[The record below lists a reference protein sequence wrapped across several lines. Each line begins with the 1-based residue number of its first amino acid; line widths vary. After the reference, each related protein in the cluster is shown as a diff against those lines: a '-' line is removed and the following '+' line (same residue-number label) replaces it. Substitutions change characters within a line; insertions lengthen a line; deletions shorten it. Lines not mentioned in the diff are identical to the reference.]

1 MRAPA
6 RGRLMTAIDAQ
17 FYWMSAKIPSD
28 QFLLYA
34 FAGVPADLDDAIAE
48 VLDRARAIPDLSI
61 RVADAGVLRYPRWVP
76 ITEPSE
82 DVAASRRR
90 APGDGWAGCLDAVV
104 GLAGEQLDV
113 RVRPWRLHV
122 FAPVHDIPGH
132 RDAGT
137 VAVLQ
142 VAHALA
148 DGGRASALAA
158 WLFGRAAPVAPVHTP
173 GRGFLPWRAVVAA
186 RTHRSRVDDTAAG
199 LLPPPVGDRPPL
211 ATNNRPAGGRAV
223 RTLVRQ
229 RSELSGPSVTV
240 AVLSAVSAA
249 LSEYLD
255 EPCDELGA
263 EVPMAKAGERQ
274 AHNHFGNIPV
284 GLYPLLSHDA
294 RCERIAAD
302 IAGGRLRGRHP
313 ASAAADRAFA
323 ATPAALLRWGVDN
336 FDPDARPER
345 VTGNTV
351 VSSVHRGAADLHF
364 GAAPVLLTAG
374 FPALSPAMGLT
385 HGVHGIGDTVV
396 ISVHAA
402 ESAVRDIEVYLRLLD
417 AAL

>member
-1 MRAPA
+1 M
-6 RGRLMTAIDAQ
+6 RGRPMTAIDAQ

-34 FAGVPADLDDAIAE
+34 FAGVPADLDDAIAA
-48 VLDRARAIPDLSI
+48 VLDRARMIPDLTI
-61 RVADAGVLRYPRWVP
+61 RVAEAGALRYPRWVP
-76 ITEPSE
+76 CTEPSE
-82 DVAASRRR
+82 DVAAIR
-90 APGDGWAGCLDAVV
+90 APGDSWDGCLAAVAR
-104 GLAGEQLDV
+104 LTDDQLDV
-113 RVRPWRLHV
+113 RVTPWRLHV

-132 RDAGT
+132 RGAAT

-158 WLFGRAAPVAPVHTP
+158 WLFGRSAPVPGVPTP
-173 GRGFLPWRAVVAA
+173 GRGFLPWRAIVAA

-211 ATNNRPAGGRAV
+211 ATNNRPAGGRTL

-229 RSELSGPSVTV
+229 RTELRGPTVTV
-240 AVLSAVSAA
+240 AVLSAVSTA

-284 GLYPLLSHDA
+284 GLYPLLGHDA

-302 IAGGRLRGRHP
+302 LAGGRLRGQHP

-323 ATPAALLRWGVDN
+323 ATPAALLRWGIAS
-336 FDPDARPER
+336 FDPDVRPER

-351 VSSVHRGAADLHF
+351 VSSVHRGAADLRF
-364 GAAPVLLTAG
+364 GAVPVLLTAG

-396 ISVHAA
+396 VSVHSA

>member
-1 MRAPA
+1 M
-6 RGRLMTAIDAQ
+6 RGRRMAAIDAQ

-34 FAGVPADLDDAIAE
+34 FAGVPDDLDAALAQ
-48 VLDRARAIPDLSI
+48 VLARARTVPDLNI
-61 RVADAGVLRYPRWVP
+61 RVADGGALRYPRWVP
-76 ITEPSE
+76 IPEPE
-82 DVAASRRR
+82 L
-90 APGDGWAGCLDAVV
+90 PGATRHSVPDDSWAGCLDAVV
-104 GLAGEQLDV
+104 RLTGDQLDAGV
-113 RVRPWRLHV
+113 APWRLHV
-122 FAPVHDIPGH
+122 FAPVHGIPGH
-132 RDAGT
+132 RGAGT

-158 WLFGRAAPVAPVHTP
+158 WLFGRGTPVETVPPP
-173 GRGFLPWRAVVAA
+173 GHAVLPWRAVAAA
-186 RTHRSRVDDTAAG
+186 RAHRSRVADTRAG
-199 LLPPPVGDRPPL
+199 LLPPPVTDRPPL
-211 ATNNRPAGGRAV
+211 ATNTRPSGARAV
-223 RTLVRQ
+223 RTLVR
-229 RSELSGPSVTV
+229 RRAELRGPTVTV

-249 LSEYLD
+249 LSEHLG
-255 EPCDELGA
+255 EPCESLGA
-263 EVPMAKAGERQ
+263 EVPMAKSGTRQ

-284 GLYPLLSHDA
+284 GLYPQLGHDT
-294 RCERIAAD
+294 RCQRIAAEL
-302 IAGGRLRGRHP
+302 AAGRLRGAHR
-313 ASAAADRAFA
+313 ATAAADRAFA
-323 ATPAALLRWGVDN
+323 ATPAPLLRWGVN
-336 FDPDARPER
+336 SFDPDARPGR

-351 VSSVHRGAADLHF
+351 VSSVHRGAADLRL

-402 ESAVRDIEVYLRLLD
+402 ESAIGDIEVYLRLLD

>member
-1 MRAPA
+1 
-6 RGRLMTAIDAQ
+6 MTAIDAQ

-34 FAGVPADLDDAIAE
+34 FAGVPADLDDAIAAM
-48 VLDRARAIPDLSI
+48 LDRARTIPDLTI
-61 RVADAGVLRYPRWVP
+61 RVADAGALRYPRWVSL
-76 ITEPSE
+76 TEPIE
-82 DVAASRRR
+82 DVAAIR
-90 APGDGWAGCLDAVV
+90 APEDNWAGCLDAVAR
-104 GLAGEQLDV
+104 LTDDQLDV
-113 RVRPWRLHV
+113 RAAPWRLHV
-122 FAPVHDIPGH
+122 FAPVHDIPG
-132 RDAGT
+132 RRGAGT

-158 WLFGRAAPVAPVHTP
+158 WLFGRAAPVPAVRTP
-173 GRGFLPWRAVVAA
+173 GRGFLPWHAVVAA

-211 ATNNRPAGGRAV
+211 ATNNRPGGRRTV

-229 RSELSGPSVTV
+229 RQELRGPTVTV

-249 LSEYLD
+249 LSGYLD
-255 EPCDELGA
+255 EPCEDLGA
-263 EVPMAKAGERQ
+263 EVPMAKAGERH

-284 GLYPLLSHDA
+284 GLYPILGHDA

-302 IAGGRLRGRHP
+302 IAGGRRRGAHP
-313 ASAAADRAFA
+313 AAAAADRAFA
-323 ATPAALLRWGVDN
+323 ATPAALLRWGIDN

-351 VSSVHRGAADLHF
+351 VSSVHRGAKDLRF

-374 FPALSPAMGLT
+374 FPSLSPAMGLT

-402 ESAVRDIEVYLRLLD
+402 ESAVSDIEVYLRLLD

>member
-1 MRAPA
+1 
-6 RGRLMTAIDAQ
+6 MTAVDAQ

-34 FAGVPADLDDAIAE
+34 FAGVPADLDAAIAD
-48 VLDRARAIPDLSI
+48 VLDRARMIPDLSI
-61 RVADAGVLRYPRWVP
+61 RVADAGALRYPRWVP
-76 ITEPSE
+76 LTAPRE
-82 DVAASRRR
+82 DVAAIR
-90 APGDGWAGCLDAVV
+90 APGDSWAGCLDAVV
-104 GLAGEQLDV
+104 GLTGDPLDI
-113 RVRPWRLHV
+113 RVAPWRLHV

-132 RDAGT
+132 RGAGT

-158 WLFGRAAPVAPVHTP
+158 WLFGRAAPVAGVQTP
-173 GRGFLPWRAVVAA
+173 GRGLLPWRAVVAA
-186 RTHRSRVDDTAAG
+186 RAHRSRVDATAAG
-199 LLPPPVGDRPPL
+199 LLPPPIGDRPPL
-211 ATNNRPAGGRAV
+211 ATNNRPAGGRTV

-229 RSELSGPSVTV
+229 RTELRGPTVTV
-240 AVLSAVSAA
+240 AALSAVSAA

-284 GLYPLLSHDA
+284 GLYPNLGHDA

-313 ASAAADRAFA
+313 AAVAADRAFA
-323 ATPAALLRWGVDN
+323 ATPAALLRWGLDK
-336 FDPDARPER
+336 FDPDARPPR

-351 VSSVHRGAADLHF
+351 VSSVYRGAADLRL
-364 GAAPVLLTAG
+364 GAVPVLLTAG
-374 FPALSPAMGLT
+374 FPSLSPAMGLT

-396 ISVHAA
+396 VSVHAA
-402 ESAVRDIEVYLRLLD
+402 ESAIGDIEGYLGLLD
-417 AAL
+417 TAL

>member
-1 MRAPA
+1 
-6 RGRLMTAIDAQ
+6 MTATDAQ

-34 FAGVPADLDDAIAE
+34 FAGVPADLDAAIAD
-48 VLDRARAIPDLSI
+48 VLDRARAIPDLDI
-61 RVADAGVLRYPRWVP
+61 RVADAGALRYPRWVP
-76 ITEPSE
+76 MSEPIS
-82 DVAASRRR
+82 ANRHR
-90 APGDGWAGCLDAVV
+90 APSWAGCLDAVAS
-104 GLAGEQLDV
+104 LTDDQLDV
-113 RVRPWRLHV
+113 RVAPWRLHV

-132 RDAGT
+132 RGAGT

-142 VAHALA
+142 MAHAFA

-158 WLFGRAAPVAPVHTP
+158 WLFGRAAPVAAVHTP
-173 GRGFLPWRAVVAA
+173 GRAFLPWRAVVAA
-186 RTHRSRVDDTAAG
+186 RAHRRRVDDTAAG

-211 ATNNRPAGGRAV
+211 ATNSRPAGGRTV

-229 RSELSGPSVTV
+229 RTALRGPTVTV
-240 AVLSAVSAA
+240 AVLSAVSTA

-284 GLYPLLSHDA
+284 GLYPLLGHDA

-313 ASAAADRAFA
+313 AAAAADRAFA
-323 ATPAALLRWGVDN
+323 ATPAALLRWGIEN
-336 FDPDARPER
+336 FDPDVRPQR

-351 VSSVHRGAADLHF
+351 VSSVHRGAADLRF
-364 GAAPVLLTAG
+364 GAVPVLLTAG
-374 FPALSPAMGLT
+374 FPSLSPVIGLT
-385 HGVHGIGDTVV
+385 HGVHGIGDTVA

>member
-1 MRAPA
+1 
-6 RGRLMTAIDAQ
+6 MTAIDAQ

-34 FAGVPADLDDAIAE
+34 FAGVPADLDAAIAD
-48 VLDRARAIPDLSI
+48 VLDRARTIPDLAI
-61 RVADAGVLRYPRWVP
+61 RVADAGALRYPRWVP
-76 ITEPSE
+76 LTEPND
-82 DVAASRRR
+82 DVAALR
-90 APGDGWAGCLDAVV
+90 APGDSWAGCLDAVV
-104 GLAGEQLDV
+104 GLTDDQVDV
-113 RVRPWRLHV
+113 RVAPWRLHV

-132 RDAGT
+132 RGAGT

-148 DGGRASALAA
+148 DGRRASALAA
-158 WLFGRAAPVAPVHTP
+158 WLFGRAAPVAGVQTP

-186 RTHRSRVDDTAAG
+186 RAHRSRVHDTAAG
-199 LLPPPVGDRPPL
+199 LLPHPVGDRPPL
-211 ATNNRPAGGRAV
+211 ATNNRPAGGRTV

-229 RSELSGPSVTV
+229 RTELRGPTVTV
-240 AVLSAVSAA
+240 AVLLAVSAA

-263 EVPMAKAGERQ
+263 ELPMAKAGERR

-284 GLYPLLSHDA
+284 GLYPRLNHDA
-294 RCERIAAD
+294 RCERIAAG

-313 ASAAADRAFA
+313 AAAAADRAFA
-323 ATPAALLRWGVDN
+323 ATPAALLRWGIDN
-336 FDPDARPER
+336 FDPDARPQR

-351 VSSVHRGAADLHF
+351 VSSVHRGAADLRF
-364 GAAPVLLTAG
+364 GAVPVQLTAG
-374 FPALSPAMGLT
+374 FPSLSPAMGLT

-396 ISVHAA
+396 VSVHAA
-402 ESAVRDIEVYLRLLD
+402 ESAIGDIEGYLGLLD
-417 AAL
+417 TAL

>member
-1 MRAPA
+1 
-6 RGRLMTAIDAQ
+6 MTAIDAQ

-34 FAGVPADLDDAIAE
+34 FAGVPADLDDAIAG
-48 VLDRARAIPDLSI
+48 VLDRARMIPDLTI
-61 RVADAGVLRYPRWVP
+61 RVADAGALRYPRWVP

-82 DVAASRRR
+82 DVAAIRV
-90 APGDGWAGCLDAVV
+90 PGDSWAGCLDAVV
-104 GLAGEQLDV
+104 RLTDDQLDV
-113 RVRPWRLHV
+113 RVGPWRLHV

-132 RDAGT
+132 RGAGT
-137 VAVLQ
+137 VLVLQ

-158 WLFGRAAPVAPVHTP
+158 WLFGRAAPVPGVQTP
-173 GRGFLPWRAVVAA
+173 GRGLLPWRAVVAA
-186 RTHRSRVDDTAAG
+186 RAHRSRVEDTAAG
-199 LLPPPVGDRPPL
+199 RLPPPVGDRPPL
-211 ATNNRPAGGRAV
+211 ATNNRPAGGRTV

-229 RSELSGPSVTV
+229 RTELRGPTVTV

-255 EPCDELGA
+255 GPCDELGA
-263 EVPMAKAGERQ
+263 EVPMAKTGERQ

-284 GLYPLLSHDA
+284 GLYPLLGQDA

-323 ATPAALLRWGVDN
+323 ATPAALLRWGVAN

-351 VSSVHRGAADLHF
+351 VSSVHRGAKDLRF

-402 ESAVRDIEVYLRLLD
+402 ESAVEDIEVYLRLLD

>member
-1 MRAPA
+1 M
-6 RGRLMTAIDAQ
+6 RGRPMTAIDAQ

-34 FAGVPADLDDAIAE
+34 FAGVPADLDDAIAD
-48 VLDRARAIPDLSI
+48 VLDRSRTIPDLAI
-61 RVADAGVLRYPRWVP
+61 RVADAGALRYPRWVP
-76 ITEPSE
+76 LTELSE
-82 DVAASRRR
+82 DLAATR
-90 APGDGWAGCLDAVV
+90 APGDNWAGCLDAVAR
-104 GLAGEQLDV
+104 LTDDQLDV
-113 RVRPWRLHV
+113 RAAPWRLHV
-122 FAPVHDIPGH
+122 FAPVHGIPGH
-132 RDAGT
+132 RGAGT
-137 VAVLQ
+137 VLVLQ

-158 WLFGRAAPVAPVHTP
+158 WLFGRAAPVPAVQTP
-173 GRGFLPWRAVVAA
+173 GRGFLPWRAVAAA
-186 RTHRSRVDDTAAG
+186 RAHRKRVEDTAAG
-199 LLPPPVGDRPPL
+199 LLPPPVGDRPAL
-211 ATNNRPAGGRAV
+211 ATNNRPAGGRTV

-229 RSELSGPSVTV
+229 RQELRGPTVTV

-255 EPCDELGA
+255 EPCEDLGA

-274 AHNHFGNIPV
+274 AHNHFGSIPV
-284 GLYPLLSHDA
+284 GLYPHLGPDT

-313 ASAAADRAFA
+313 AAAAADRAFA
-323 ATPAALLRWGVDN
+323 ATPAALLRWGIDN

-351 VSSVHRGAADLHF
+351 VSSVHRGAKDLRF

-374 FPALSPAMGLT
+374 FPSLSPAMGLT

-402 ESAVRDIEVYLRLLD
+402 QSAVRDIEVYLRLLD

>member
-1 MRAPA
+1 M
-6 RGRLMTAIDAQ
+6 RGRPMTAIDAQ

-34 FAGVPADLDDAIAE
+34 FAGVPADLDDAIAA
-48 VLDRARAIPDLSI
+48 VLDRARMIPDLTI
-61 RVADAGVLRYPRWVP
+61 RVAEAGALRYPRWVP
-76 ITEPSE
+76 CTEPSE
-82 DVAASRRR
+82 DVAAIR
-90 APGDGWAGCLDAVV
+90 APGDSWDGCLA
-104 GLAGEQLDV
+104 
-113 RVRPWRLHV
+113 
-122 FAPVHDIPGH
+122 
-132 RDAGT
+132 
-137 VAVLQ
+137 
-142 VAHALA
+142 
-148 DGGRASALAA
+148 
-158 WLFGRAAPVAPVHTP
+158 
-173 GRGFLPWRAVVAA
+173 
-186 RTHRSRVDDTAAG
+186 AAG

-211 ATNNRPAGGRAV
+211 ATNNRPAGGRTL

-229 RSELSGPSVTV
+229 RTELRGPTVTV
-240 AVLSAVSAA
+240 AVLSAVSTA

-284 GLYPLLSHDA
+284 GLYPLLGHDA

-302 IAGGRLRGRHP
+302 LAGGRLRGQHP

-323 ATPAALLRWGVDN
+323 ATPAALLRWGIAS
-336 FDPDARPER
+336 FDPDVRPER

-351 VSSVHRGAADLHF
+351 VSSVHRGAADLRF
-364 GAAPVLLTAG
+364 GAVPVLLTAG

-396 ISVHAA
+396 VSVHSA